1 MIKDILTLLRI
12 VDTNIIK
19 KFILLNLIFLFN
31 SFIQLIYIYSI
42 YPLVS
47 SVTGYSNNF
56 LLSLYDYKNKFYL
69 SSLSDIE
76 FSIIMFV
83 FFSVLAN
90 LSIILTNYMNFNF
103 TYATT
108 TKVRSFFFH
117 KISNNSYLKL
127 ISQDSSHYTT
137 IIISQVERFCL
148 NTLGSLSNV
157 LNQVFLIILISAQ
170 LLISNFYISITLISF
185 LIIIFAFLIFLIKKL
200 FIKYGEEISINLE
213 NRNNLLLQ
221 LIRNFKE
228 IKIFNVQKQY
238 RKSFDFFEFKLN
250 ELYKLTSNISHST
263 KPLLEILLISIL
275 GFCSYF
281 FLDFNNLSLEFL
293 SKLSVILFS
302 FYKLAPA
309 FNSVY
314 NAFNTISFDK
324 DAVNKLIL
332 FSNKNQVTEKINPK
346 IKNIDS
352 VKLQQVN
359 FGYSSKGPKVLSD
372 VNLTLK
378 KNNLYLLS
386 GKSGSGKSTLL
397 NMIMGL
403 ININNGNLL
412 VNDQKIEI
420 YENEN
425 WFKKVAYVSQNIN
438 LINDSILKNIT
449 IGNEKV
455 DEKKVIKCLE
465 DVGLL
470 DDLRSRLKEK
480 MYESSFNLSGGQLQ
494 RVGIARAIY
503 RNCEIIILDEP
514 TSNLDSIS
522 EKKIMKLISSLRR
535 DKIIIVVSH
544 KELTSIDFNKHFKI
558 IDGKIIEE

>member
-1 MIKDILTLLRI
+1 
-12 VDTNIIK
+12 
-19 KFILLNLIFLFN
+19 
-31 SFIQLIYIYSI
+31 
-42 YPLVS
+42 
-47 SVTGYSNNF
+47 
-56 LLSLYDYKNKFYL
+56 
-69 SSLSDIE
+69 
-76 FSIIMFV
+76 
-83 FFSVLAN
+83 
-90 LSIILTNYMNFNF
+90 MNFNF